1 MAICDKD
8 SEATCVK
15 SQHDTP
21 THRPKLA
28 KGKSFWFKFGVVS
41 CVFLL
46 ANLLCELCEP
56 LLFSFCL
63 TKGFHTAEK
72 VSLYIDSDVTPD
84 VIFLGSS
91 RVPTG
96 LNPAVA
102 EQMLS
107 QNNLNVRVLNL
118 GIVAS
123 GLDINYRVLK
133 NIIRKDKKP
142 KLIVYGLSEFDLF
155 GLIPGNNKYDSISR
169 VPYANYLLRLD
180 DFGNYS
186 GNTLEKK
193 ADFLLNR
200 LIPIY
205 RDQKLFQDAIK
216 TQFRLDRKQIILG
229 KSQIDGFIPKPNNP
243 FTPAQ
248 IAQED
253 VGYRFIIP
261 SYNLDDP
268 DLSEFNKLA
277 GLAKSM
283 GIRLILVNMPVSPQ
297 FQSYWQDETKVAK
310 YCQLVDRIAAKKH
323 LPVLND
329 YQASAKIFPPE
340 SFWNTNHLST
350 VGAEILTKRLT
361 ENYLLPYFK
370 STRAPAEFYRA
381 DFKDL
386 VLPSHLVAGASATGQ
401 ITVKNTSSSTWPIGD
416 NAAVCVSYH
425 WLNEQGQ
432 PVVKEGLR
440 SHFDQPVLPG
450 QEGTLHFNIDTPP
463 LGGRYILEMDL
474 VYEHMGWFGTKGNPT
489 LRVPVLVETSSG
501 E

>member
-1 MAICDKD
+1 MATSDKD
-8 SEATCVK
+8 SATTCI
-15 SQHDTP
+15 STEDDTP
-21 THRPKLA
+21 THRTKVG
-28 KGKSFWFKFGVVS
+28 KGKSFWFNFGVVV
-41 CVFLL
+41 CVFVL

-63 TKGFHTAEK
+63 KKGFHTAEK
-72 VSLYIDSDVTPD
+72 VSLYLDSDVAPD

-102 EQMLS
+102 EKMLS
-107 QNNLNVRVLNL
+107 QNNLSVRVLNL

-123 GLDINYRVLK
+123 GLDINYRVLR

-142 KLIVYGLSEFDLF
+142 KLIVYGLSEFDLL

-169 VPYANYLLRLD
+169 VPYASYLLRLD
-180 DFGNYS
+180 DFDNYS
-186 GNTLEKK
+186 GNTLANK

-200 LIPIY
+200 SIPLY

-229 KSQIDGFIPKPNNP
+229 KPQADGFVPKPSNP
-243 FTPAQ
+243 FTQAQ

-253 VGYRFIIP
+253 AGYRSIIP

-268 DLSEFNKLA
+268 YLNEFNKLA

-297 FQSYWQDETKVAK
+297 FQSYWQDETKLEK
-310 YCQLVDRIAAKKH
+310 YIKMVDRIAARKH
-323 LPVLND
+323 LPVLNSYSD
-329 YQASAKIFPPE
+329 SMKLFPPE
-340 SFWNTNHLST
+340 SFWDTNHLST
-350 VGAEILTKRLT
+350 VGAEILTRTLT
-361 ENYLLPYFK
+361 ENYVLPYFK
-370 STRAPAEFYRA
+370 SSKTPAAFYRA

-401 ITVKNTSSSTWPIGD
+401 ITVKNTSSSAWPIAD

-425 WLNEQGQ
+425 WLNEQGL

-440 SHFDQPVLPG
+440 SHFDKPVLPG
-450 QEGTLHFNIDTPP
+450 EEGTVRFNIDSPSS
-463 LGGRYILEMDL
+463 GGRYILEMDL
-474 VYEHMGWFGTKGNPT
+474 VYEHVGWFGAKGNPT
-489 LRVPVLVETSSG
+489 LRVPVLVETFSG